1 MKEKITSL
9 VLVLVVAMSM
19 TVGASA
25 ASYIPDDVTYQNL
38 NGQQLAIKT
47 YTLLPDQ
54 DPADLYEE
62 DFEHDGFLYSMG
74 DIIKE
79 EQAKL
84 GFFRED
90 IRLYY
95 PLSSLNHFF
104 SATDNADEMQA
115 RLNALPTSI
124 TEKLGQI
131 EISHKGDRF
140 CFHIPKEGTVYVHD
154 NTAPNEFI
162 KSLVELVAK
171 HDCTMNEILDL
182 FHTYSQNIITEE
194 INNDEFD
201 RLIRFADKP
210 EDTYYYCFKDE
221 GCHIIYHR
229 FLPEDYADFDF

>member
-1 MKEKITSL
+1 MGYDKLER
-9 VLVLVVAMSM
+9 
-19 TVGASA
+19 
-25 ASYIPDDVTYQNL
+25 NL
-38 NGQQLAIKT
+38 I
-47 YTLLPDQ
+47 
-54 DPADLYEE
+54 
-62 DFEHDGFLYSMG
+62 

-90 IRLYY
+90 IHLYY

-104 SATDNADEMQA
+104 STKDSADEMQE
-115 RLNALPTSI
+115 RLNTLPASI

-131 EISHKGDRF
+131 EVSHKGDRF

-194 INNDEFD
+194 INNDKFD

>member
-1 MKEKITSL
+1 MPDRFIKCFLNKLVEFLIFESILIFITRILQFTKIVKIYKQTNKR
-9 VLVLVVAMSM
+9 
-19 TVGASA
+19 SA
-25 ASYIPDDVTYQNL
+25 I
-38 NGQQLAIKT
+38 NGKMMPLI
-47 YTLLPDQ
+47 
-54 DPADLYEE
+54 
-62 DFEHDGFLYSMG
+62 

>member
-1 MKEKITSL
+1 MGYDKLER
-9 VLVLVVAMSM
+9 
-19 TVGASA
+19 
-25 ASYIPDDVTYQNL
+25 NL
-38 NGQQLAIKT
+38 I
-47 YTLLPDQ
+47 
-54 DPADLYEE
+54 
-62 DFEHDGFLYSMG
+62 

-90 IRLYY
+90 IHLYY

-104 SATDNADEMQA
+104 SAKDSADEMQE
-115 RLNALPTSI
+115 RLNTLPASI

-131 EISHKGDRF
+131 EVSHKGDRF

-154 NTAPNEFI
+154 NTTPNEFI